1 VVAFRQMK
9 LMKRTAQTKKRF
21 QTFLSRNYKHHKLI
35 VLGVY
40 LTLILLI
47 FASAYQAYSVV
58 FYRSPVKL
66 TGLRQ
71 PPLKTLAANH
81 NIEIG
86 NFAIPSRT
94 NEASYDYLLT
104 SQFDLALVDNQPNWH
119 FTDVDLRPS
128 PTTYNFSRIDQVVNY
143 ATAHNMAIQMHHFIW
158 GDEKWLPDWLKN
170 GDYSKEQ
177 LLNIIHDHISV
188 VGGRYSGKVKEWS
201 VVNEA
206 FSRAQHLYG
215 LHDWWADH
223 IGDQSYIDDSFIWAR
238 KADPHAKLLLN
249 DFNDEIYSTTS
260 NNMYNYIKSAKERGV
275 PIDGIGMQMHIDA
288 AKRPNKNEVVS
299 NMQRF
304 GKLGVK
310 VYVTELDVNM
320 GSVIGSSDYKNQL
333 QAAIYYDMVRACIE
347 SKVCPSFSILGIT
360 DKETWYNYIGSN
372 NANPLP
378 FDRNYNPKPAY
389 YSIYDALNQP

>member
-1 VVAFRQMK
+1 
-9 LMKRTAQTKKRF
+9 MKRNIQTKKRF
-21 QTFLSRNYKHHKLI
+21 QIFLARNYKRHKLI
-35 VLGVY
+35 TLGAS
-40 LTLILLI
+40 LALILLI
-47 FASAYQAYSVV
+47 MTGVNQACPIFFYQN
-58 FYRSPVKL
+58 PVHL
-66 TGLRQ
+66 SGLRQ
-71 PPLKTLAANH
+71 PSLKTLAANH
-81 NIEIG
+81 NIELG

-94 NEASYDYLLT
+94 NEAPYDYLLT
-104 SQFDLALVDNQPNWH
+104 SQFGLALVDNQPNWH
-119 FTDVDLRPS
+119 FIDADLRPS
-128 PTTYNFSRIDQVVNY
+128 PTTFNFSRIDQVVNY
-143 ATAHNMAIQMHHFIW
+143 ATAHNMAIQMHHFMW

-170 GDYSKEQ
+170 GGYNNEQ

-188 VGGRYSGKVKEWS
+188 VGGRYSGRVEEWS

-223 IGDQSYIDDSFIWAR
+223 IGSQSYVDLSFIWAR

-260 NNMYNYIKSAKERGV
+260 NNMYDYIKSAKERGV

-288 AKRPNKNEVVS
+288 AKRPNKDEVIS

-310 VYVTELDVNM
+310 VYVTEFDVNM
-320 GSVIGSSDYKNQL
+320 NSVVGSSDYKNQL

-347 SKVCPSFSILGIT
+347 SRVCPSFSILGIT
-360 DKETWYNYIGSN
+360 DKETWYNYIGSK

>member
-1 VVAFRQMK
+1 MK
-9 LMKRTAQTKKRF
+9 LIRKTKK
-21 QTFLSRNYKHHKLI
+21 KLRI
-35 VLGVY
+35 IYRRVVRLNPIFILGAGMAVICLGVGV
-40 LTLILLI
+40 II
-47 FASAYQAYSVV
+47 INSVF
-58 FYRSPVKL
+58 FYRSPVHL

-71 PPLKTLAANH
+71 QPLKTLATNH
-81 NIEIG
+81 NIELG
-86 NFAIPSRT
+86 NFAIPSRI
-94 NEASYDYLLT
+94 NEAPYDYLLT
-104 SQFDLALVDNQPNWH
+104 SQFNLALVDNQPNWH
-119 FTDVDLRPS
+119 FTDADLRPT
-128 PTTYNFSRIDQVVNY
+128 PTTFNFSRIDQVVDY
-143 ATAHNMAIQMHHFIW
+143 ATVHHMAIQMHHFIW

-170 GDYSKEQ
+170 GGYNKQQ
-177 LLNIIHDHISV
+177 LLAIIHNHISV
-188 VGGRYSGKVKEWS
+188 VGGRYSGRVEEWS

-206 FSRAQHLYG
+206 FSRAQHLYD

-223 IGDQSYIDDSFIWAR
+223 TGDQSYIDKSFIWAR
-238 KADPHAKLLLN
+238 QADPHAKLLLN

-260 NNMYNYIKSAKERGV
+260 NHMYDYIKSAKQRGI

-288 AKRPNKNEVVS
+288 SKRPNKQEVIS

-304 GKLGVK
+304 GKLGVG

-320 GSVIGSSDYKNQL
+320 GSVLGSADYKNRL

-360 DKETWYNYIGSN
+360 DKETWYNYIGSK

-389 YSIYDALNQP
+389 YALYNAFEQQ